1 MSQNTPLSAFSRHFV
16 GNNGFDINVN
26 LTFKARYLLKRRF
39 PTMEHRIDKR
49 TSEHRVI
56 GYPGSEAQLLKQ
68 QTGALSK

>member
-16 GNNGFDINVN
+16 GSNGFDIDVN
-26 LTFKARYLLKRRF
+26 LTFKAPYLLKRRF

-49 TSEHRVI
+49 TSWNRVI
-56 GYPGSEAQLLKQ
+56 GDPGSEAQLPKQ